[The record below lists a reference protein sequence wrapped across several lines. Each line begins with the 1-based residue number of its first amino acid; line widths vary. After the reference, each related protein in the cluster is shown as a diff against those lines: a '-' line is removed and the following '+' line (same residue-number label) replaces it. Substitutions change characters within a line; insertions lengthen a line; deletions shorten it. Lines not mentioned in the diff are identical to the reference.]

1 MIFKPEKMR
10 KTMVAKFLGRYVESP
25 KNRIQLDDLY
35 SEYCDFIISNARDYK
50 QTLTEFR
57 KSIVDIFPGA
67 EVKDGAVIGVA
78 KRVKAAPVEVVRDP
92 FDILMGNCY
101 SDMVH
106 EYPKK
111 SFTATELAYF
121 SKQKV
126 EDVEN
131 WLQSHPFFYQNRTK
145 NKYTYING
153 D

>member
-1 MIFKPEKMR
+1 
-10 KTMVAKFLGRYVESP
+10 MVAKYLLGYVESP
-25 KNRIQLDDLY
+25 KNRIQLDDMY
-35 SEYCDFIISNARDYK
+35 GEYCDYINANARDYR

-57 KSIVDIFPGA
+57 KSVTDKFPDSV
-67 EVKDGAVIGVA
+67 VKDGAVTGIS

-106 EYPKK
+106 EYPKRT
-111 SFTATELAYF
+111 FTATELAYF

-126 EDVEN
+126 EDVEK
-131 WLQSHPFFYQNRTK
+131 WLQNHPFMYWNRNK
-145 NKYTYING
+145 NKYTFING